1 MKLSDRAGNLPQ
13 QTFPLLPDIHTKV
26 FTEGIHQKCQTKDVH
41 TKRSAFGTPIPHT
54 TKSAKFR
61 FSSKKIALFNFLL
74 PCAVIPR
81 NAETQQ
87 GRSEKSIFISFR
99 KRNTACLSQNRPLL
113 GFPLCIVVILPLP
126 LLAKCE

>member
-54 TKSAKFR
+54 TKSAKI
-61 FSSKKIALFNFLL
+61 SLLKQKIALLISPLRIIRAGHGAKKGHSSNCDLFYASLNLNSG
-74 PCAVIPR
+74 PHDYESCAL
-81 NAETQQ
+81 T
-87 GRSEKSIFISFR
+87 S
-99 KRNTACLSQNRPLL
+99 
-113 GFPLCIVVILPLP
+113 
-126 LLAKCE
+126 